1 MPPVTQ
7 STNTHPPLCHNHRGV
22 ASSGKLSFMWK
33 ARRTTTS
40 RSVISC
46 GLPIVNSFGLPST
59 YSARTLSSNGVFS
72 SVPASHFSCVDLP
85 NVITC
90 GLAAAIAVPLKK
102 IMLHS
107 TRVVLVMPEAYYQS
121 EGETQGQ
128 RSQSVVR
135 TMSANTTAKSILE
148 TTADLGIA
156 VLHRGG
162 RAAIYGRIAQH
173 ERMSPFRAGPAGLKP
188 GDLLNLLCGL

>member
-1 MPPVTQ
+1 MRPVTR

-33 ARRTTTS
+33 ARRTTNS

-46 GLPIVNSFGLPST
+46 GLPIVNSFSLPST
-59 YSARTLSSNGVFS
+59 YSARTLSSIGVFS
-72 SVPASHFSCVDLP
+72 SAPVSHLTCVDLP

-90 GLAAAIAVPLKK
+90 GLAAAIAVPLKT

-107 TRVVLVMPEAYYQS
+107 TRVVLVMHEAYYQS
-121 EGETQGQ
+121 ECETQGQ

-135 TMSANTTAKSILE
+135 QM
-148 TTADLGIA
+148 
-156 VLHRGG
+156 
-162 RAAIYGRIAQH
+162 AASHFQ
-173 ERMSPFRAGPAGLKP
+173 
-188 GDLLNLLCGL
+188 